1 MLPSRPVWIEI
12 DHDAI
17 RFNYQQ
23 IRAHVK
29 NGTQML
35 AVVKADAYGHGAVE
49 VSRTLQEEG
58 LDRLAVAMP
67 EEAEELR
74 EAGITLP
81 IHVLGEILPQ
91 QYPLIAEYDLIQT
104 IGRNET
110 ALGLAAQARRAGTR
124 QKVFIMCDTGM
135 GRLGP
140 LPEETVD
147 FVKDTLEIRHL
158 EVEGIMTHLA
168 RADEVDEEYSLMQW
182 DLFQKIL
189 VLLDEEGIDIP
200 IKSIANSPALVMLPE
215 LHLDMVRPGIILY
228 GMRPSLSFEMP
239 FEIKPAL
246 SWKAKITSIKTL
258 PAGHGVSYSTVYFA
272 EEGEKIAVIPLGYED
287 GYFRSLSNIGEVL
300 IHGQRAPLR
309 GRMCMDQF
317 MVSVDHIPDVKV
329 GDEVVL
335 LGSQEDE
342 EIRAYELGS
351 KAGTLNYDI
360 TCSISPR
367 VPIAHIGRNA
377 HRKEPLVDKGLNN

>member
-1 MLPSRPVWIEI
+1 MLPSRPVWTEI
-12 DHDAI
+12 DHHAI
-17 RFNYQQ
+17 RFNYRQ
-23 IRAHVK
+23 IRAHI
-29 NGTQML
+29 GQRIEML

-49 VSRTLQEEG
+49 VSQTLQEEG
-58 LDRLAVAMP
+58 MDRLAVAMP
-67 EEAEELR
+67 EEAVELR

-81 IHVLGEILPQ
+81 IHVFGEVLPQ

-104 IGRNET
+104 IGNRET
-110 ALGLAAQARRAGTR
+110 AIGLAAQARRHGTR
-124 QKVFIMCDTGM
+124 QKVFLMCDTGM

-140 LPEETVD
+140 LPDEAVD
-147 FVKDTLEIRHL
+147 FVKAIVEIPHL

-168 RADEVDEEYSLMQW
+168 RADEADEEYSRMQW
-182 DLFQKIL
+182 ERFQKIL
-189 VLLDEEGIDIP
+189 LKIEEAGIRIP
-200 IKSIANSPALVMLPE
+200 VKSVANSPGLVMLPE

-239 FEIKPAL
+239 FEIRPAL
-246 SWKAKITSIKTL
+246 TWKARIASLKSL

-300 IHGQRAPLR
+300 IKGKRAPIR
-309 GRMCMDQF
+309 GRLCMDQF
-317 MVSVDHIPDVKV
+317 MVSVDSIPDVKV

-335 LGSQEDE
+335 LGRQGDE
-342 EIRAYELGS
+342 EITAHELGS

-367 VPIAHIGRNA
+367 VPVVHLGRNA
-377 HRKEPLVDKGLNN
+377 HS

>member
-1 MLPSRPVWIEI
+1 MLLSRPVWTEI

-17 RFNYQQ
+17 RFNYRQ

-29 NGTQML
+29 DGTQML

-49 VSRTLQEEG
+49 ASLTLQEEG
-58 LDRLAVAMP
+58 MDRLAVAMP
-67 EEAEELR
+67 EEAVELR
-74 EAGITLP
+74 EAGITIP

-91 QYPLIAEYDLIQT
+91 QYSLIAEYELIQT
-104 IGRNET
+104 IGNRET
-110 ALGLAAQARRAGTR
+110 ALGLAAQARRAGNQ

-140 LPEETVD
+140 LPEETVA
-147 FVKDTLEIRHL
+147 FVKEVIETPHL

-168 RADEVDEEYSLMQW
+168 RADEADEEYSLMQW
-182 DLFQKIL
+182 GRFQKIL
-189 VLLDEEGIDIP
+189 ARLDEEGIDIP
-200 IKSIANSPALVMLPE
+200 IKSIANSPGMVMLPD

-246 SWKAKITSIKTL
+246 SWKAKIVSIKSL

-300 IHGQRAPLR
+300 IHGKRAPIR

-317 MVSVDHIPDVKV
+317 MVSVDHIPDVEV

-335 LGSQEDE
+335 LGRQGDE
-342 EIRAYELGS
+342 EITAHELGG

-367 VPIAHIGRNA
+367 VPVVHVGRNA
-377 HRKEPLVDKGLNN
+377 HR